1 MELIFFRYI
10 QSWIDKREV
19 QSERVNLI
27 IFFDKYVFMCLEI
40 MRIRFKKIIFVVDN
54 SYIQMLCYLL
64 ECLLILENI
73 LFDCVKELYELYFV
87 FVVVWVFG
95 GVIF

>member
-19 QSERVNLI
+19 QLERVNLI

>member
-54 SYIQMLCYLL
+54 SYIQMLCYLF